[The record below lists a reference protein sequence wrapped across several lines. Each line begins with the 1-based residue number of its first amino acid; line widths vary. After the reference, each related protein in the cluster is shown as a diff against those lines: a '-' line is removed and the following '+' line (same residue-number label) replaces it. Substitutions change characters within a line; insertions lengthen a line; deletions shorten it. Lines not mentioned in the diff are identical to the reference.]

1 MKKILATLLTLALLL
16 GAVILP
22 AAADEQSDLLGLW
35 DIQSMSYGGETIGKA
50 ELDENDMTLTIEF
63 KAGGTCAI
71 VMDGEALES
80 TYSLATH
87 MLNLMGG
94 DVPFSLSN
102 GTLTLMAGGTT
113 LTLTKVNGA
122 ATAGSLME
130 LFQSG
135 SEQESIV
142 GLWDIVLINGA
153 EDPNHRQTWEFTADG
168 TLHHLG
174 YDLNSTVLMDRTF
187 SYVDN
192 GTSIVLDGSET
203 AAYTL
208 TGNELEI
215 REAGMVLVLR
225 RSGAAAVTGSGAVD
239 AASLIGGW
247 KLTGLSQNGQSVE
260 LVNDLTYEFTADG
273 AMVQR
278 LYNGKGGPLYEMDRA
293 SYELREDGLYF
304 DDGEYLYQLQI
315 ELNGDQLVLTEDAT
329 VMTFTRVANP

>member
-1 MKKILATLLTLALLL
+1 
-16 GAVILP
+16 
-22 AAADEQSDLLGLW
+22 
-35 DIQSMSYGGETIGKA
+35 
-50 ELDENDMTLTIEF
+50 
-63 KAGGTCAI
+63 
-71 VMDGEALES
+71 
-80 TYSLATH
+80 
-87 MLNLMGG
+87 
-94 DVPFSLSN
+94 
-102 GTLTLMAGGTT
+102 
-113 LTLTKVNGA
+113 
-122 ATAGSLME
+122 
-130 LFQSG
+130 
-135 SEQESIV
+135 
-142 GLWDIVLINGA
+142 
-153 EDPNHRQTWEFTADG
+153 
-168 TLHHLG
+168 
-174 YDLNSTVLMDRTF
+174 MDRTF

-225 RSGAAAVTGSGAVD
+225 RSGAAAVAGSGAVD

-273 AMVQR
+273 EMVQR

-315 ELNGDQLVLTEDAT
+315 ELNSDQLVLTEDAT

>member
-16 GAVILP
+16 GTVILP

-35 DIQSMSYGGETIGKA
+35 DVQSMSHSGETIGKA

-63 KAGGTCAI
+63 KAGGACTI
-71 VMDGEALES
+71 VTDGETVES
-80 TYSLATH
+80 SYSLATH

-94 DVPFSLSN
+94 DIPFSLSN
-102 GTLTLMAGGTT
+102 GTLTLMSGGTT

-122 ATAGSLME
+122 ATAGSLIG
-130 LFQSG
+130 LFQS
-135 SEQESIV
+135 EPEKESIV

-153 EDPNHRQTWEFTADG
+153 EDPAHRQTWEFTADG

-174 YDLNSTVLMDRTF
+174 YDLSGNVLMDRTF

-192 GTSIVLDGSET
+192 GTSIVLDGVET
-203 AAYTL
+203 AEYTL
-208 TGNELEI
+208 TGDELEI

-225 RSGAAAVTGSGAVD
+225 RSSASAVTGSGAVD

-273 AMVQR
+273 ELVQR
-278 LYNGKGGPLYEMDRA
+278 LYSGKGGPLYEMDRVA
-293 SYELREDGLYF
+293 YELREDGLYL
-304 DDGEYLYQLQI
+304 DDGEYYYILQV
-315 ELNGDQLVLTEDAT
+315 ELNGSDLVLTEDQT
-329 VMTFTRVANP
+329 VMSFTRVDNP